1 MKTSV
6 ERSLF
11 FMEKHKKSTKILF
24 TTLITFLCGMLV
36 YTGGRYV
43 YAQNRSDSDNLS
55 ITVIGKG
62 SVEYTI
68 DDIDYEVTEG
78 ATVYQTVPAEKEV
91 KIQVKPEEN
100 NTIDTISCNGD
111 DVENV
116 SDQNAWEE
124 TIKFDKDTVKDY
136 KIIFKEAAKSADTQS
151 QDASE
156 DVTAPENAVAT
167 EESKDAAE
175 NESGSSVTAQENS
188 EQVSESDVKENEEK
202 DLRLKDLNIDFN
214 VTDISEE
221 TKLIIKA
228 YQSGVYDDKTQI
240 EARKK
245 KAEETKL
252 DKYCD
257 DDYFLTDAYYKKY
270 SEKMLMYDNCVI
282 LSRNSTKNVIKEN
295 EKEADKYAAK
305 YDKAIQSN
313 PKENSNKIQE
323 SFISRLFKTRSVSA
337 ANLSVIDHSYH
348 QAWQGGGYIS
358 NGIWRLSNNHL
369 SFCADGLGAEPS
381 NGSSGPDNI
390 VNSSNLRKALYYGYG
405 GPGDCLTRRLGTS
418 ASIAWTDDLVSMAYT
433 GHSVGSVAVGG
444 YHWRIAGQSYWN
456 EIMSKPDPI
465 QYGYVAHVVS
475 INGGG
480 YNWQGAWKAKQP
492 LAYGVYAPKG
502 KFYVMKSSSDTNF
515 TAGKEG
521 YSLAGATY
529 TLYSDSGCTKKVG
542 AVTTDESGVSNTIEI
557 NTGTYYVRE
566 TSAPNGYNLD
576 TNIKTVNINIGQTS
590 FISTTDT
597 PCGALRIIKKSDN
610 ESLTSKNSKY
620 SLEDAKYGV
629 YSDAECKNL
638 IHKITTDTNGKT
650 GYLCGIAGVTK
661 YYIKE
666 LSAPAGYKLNS
677 KVYTATLN
685 SKTTVDVNVTE
696 TPKTLSKPLLIHK
709 TDANNHALGNAQFEV
724 KFYQGVVTNY
734 SWMLSAKPTKTWY
747 LKSDKSG
754 DIYLDKNYL
763 VSDKN
768 SDSLYTDESGNAYL
782 TIGTISVKEIQA
794 PSKDYKVDENTYLIQ
809 VDSSG
814 SSDELTYSGKKDVVD
829 KSSYPSK
836 VRIIKHGRGDFYS
849 YQSPFDNSL
858 EVESGLLI
866 KGTQFLH
873 TLPNGKTEILT
884 YTFNTT
890 TDTGKVTVPVKDCSL
905 EIKNLPI
912 GVHTLKEIQVGTE
925 IVNEHNVSNENLNK
939 ENFANNFSINNDE
952 IKFEVMADGSIRDR
966 TGSKSS
972 IETYTS
978 NDEELYVMTDYLKPY
993 DLKIIKKDNYGN
1005 LMPNVTFSVYTSDK
1019 INDTKDGNI
1028 TVYHCSD
1035 YLGDYTTDSNG
1046 ELLIQ
1051 NIDRNKQMYFLVE
1064 KSIPNNYEADYYMPD
1079 RYEIEY
1085 KGKRMKASLEVRNN
1099 FSIYNANP
1107 SGSISIDA
1115 GTPIDDK
1122 GGIWDTLLKDN
1133 NKSTKTFYEGN
1144 FFGDCTVTV
1153 PIVNYLDLPRNWEIT
1168 KLDATNGKPISGVN
1182 FTLYATESKSGKC
1195 YKKEFV
1201 TDNDGKIYITGLLN
1215 GVYYLDEDETTI
1227 PNDYEVPEKLKAT
1240 WNGKTIS
1247 YVRQLVI
1254 NPGEEIFETK
1264 GVKLYSYT
1272 GEKDK
1277 STGEKQRALT
1287 YSISNNQLP
1296 IYKNGRTYSDAYY
1309 TGDEKIANDFTVHSF
1324 VANQKKKADLIIYKQ
1339 DKSKKSIKNVEF
1351 TLFSDKACK
1360 NAVAKGTTDKDGKIR
1375 FKNVFTVKEDAE
1387 YYLKETKAPK
1397 NVASPK
1403 SDDNPQE
1410 DAVWK
1415 INISYIT
1422 YDKDTEV
1429 YVYPRD
1435 HYKYAITT
1443 NNKYSN
1449 PLLDSEGTFSLG
1461 NDEYYLQNV
1470 VLTIDNSYKTPKSL
1484 YIRKISAGS
1493 LDTYDDNLPSGIG
1506 NYLDGT
1512 TFTHTLPNGKTETLT
1527 YKSDSSTND
1536 TEKKEGFMKITNLTQ
1551 GRHTIQE
1558 NTPANSLYS
1567 KNPNKLEFTVKSD
1580 GSITFSKSDMNVL
1593 GGTDTN
1599 KIYAVSES
1607 ADDTSNKLMVTF
1619 EDEFSPTK
1627 LRIHKTDIGG
1637 RALKGA
1643 MFTIYGDKDFSETI
1657 DTATSDVNGNVLF
1670 TKTLKNDKEY
1680 WVKETQV
1687 PKGYQVA
1694 YNQYGAPMTYKIM
1707 IHTDKDGKKVFINN
1721 ELVWNN
1727 DKNTDLGQ
1735 DYKVSVTN
1743 GASSSQMDMTVINTI
1758 PVKSQKS
1765 FKFTVHKTNNTG
1777 QSLAGAKFTLYM
1789 ERGCYTPIA
1798 TGTTNSNGEISFANI
1813 FNDKVSEFYMKEIEA
1828 PSGYKLPTNEDGSEK
1843 VWKIQATMDSKDK
1856 LNIYI
1861 DDEPVVTSESVT
1873 SIGNSKY
1880 AGKFSTSN
1888 GASYALQVNIKNYR
1902 LGLSSALP
1910 NTGSIMTVVLIV
1922 AGMCLVGLAIVKK
1935 KNR

>member
-1 MKTSV
+1 
-6 ERSLF
+6 
-11 FMEKHKKSTKILF
+11 
-24 TTLITFLCGMLV
+24 MLV

-43 YAQNRSDSDNLS
+43 YAQNKSDSDNLS
-55 ITVIGKG
+55 ITVVGKG

-68 DDIDYEVTEG
+68 DDTDYEVAEG

-116 SDQNAWEE
+116 SDQNTWEE
-124 TIKFDKDTVKDY
+124 TVKFDKDTVKDY
-136 KIIFKEAAKSADTQS
+136 KIIFKEVTKSADTQS

-156 DVTAPENAVAT
+156 DVTVPENAVAA
-167 EESKDAAE
+167 EEGKDAVE
-175 NESGSSVTAQENS
+175 NESGSSAAAQESS
-188 EQVSESDVKENEEK
+188 EQTPESDVKESKEK
-202 DLRLKDLNIDFN
+202 DFRLKDLNIDFN

-245 KAEETKL
+245 KAEKTKL

-313 PKENSNKIQE
+313 PKENSNKVQE

-358 NGIWRLSNNHL
+358 NGIWRLSNNCL

-480 YNWQGAWKAKQP
+480 YNWQGVWKAKQP
-492 LAYGVYAPKG
+492 LAYGVYNPKG
-502 KFYVMKSSSDTNF
+502 KLKVQKSSANTSF
-515 TAGKEG
+515 VSGKSG
-521 YSLAGATY
+521 YTLAGAVY
-529 TLYSDSGCTKKVG
+529 SIYSDSGCTKKVG
-542 AVTTDESGVSNTIEI
+542 SVSTDANGNSNTIEL
-557 NTGTYYVRE
+557 NNGTYYVKE
-566 TSAPNGYNLD
+566 TTPPAGYNLD
-576 TNIKTVNINIGQTS
+576 TNVKPVTIAIGQTS
-590 FISTTDT
+590 SVSSSEQ
-597 PCGALRIIKKSDN
+597 PGGAIRIIKKSDN
-610 ESLTSKNSKY
+610 EKLTSGNSGY
-620 SLEDAKYGV
+620 SLSGAKYGV
-629 YSDAECKNL
+629 YTDSGCTKL
-638 IHKITTDTNGKT
+638 IQTITTGQNGVS
-650 GYLCGIAGVTK
+650 GYFGVAGASK

-666 LSAPAGYKLNS
+666 LKASDGYQLNP
-677 KVYTATLN
+677 KVYTATVNGLV
-685 SKTTVDVNVTE
+685 SVDVNVTE
-696 TPKTLSKPLLIHK
+696 TPQILKKPLLIHK
-709 TDANNHALGNAQFEV
+709 TDAKNNALADAQFEV
-724 KFYQGVVTNY
+724 KFYKGIVTND
-734 SWMLSAKPTKTWY
+734 SSKLSGTPLTWH
-747 LKSDKSG
+747 LKSDSNG
-754 DIYLDKNYL
+754 DIYLDSSHL
-763 VSDKN
+763 VFGKAN
-768 SDSLYTDESGNAYL
+768 SSFLTDSTGSPIL
-782 TIGTISVKEIQA
+782 TIGTVTVKETQT
-794 PSKDYKVDENTYLIQ
+794 PSKDYVLDENTYLIQ
-809 VDSSG
+809 ISSE
-814 SSDELTYSGKKDVVD
+814 SNASTLTYSGSKTVID
-829 KSSYPSK
+829 KSSWPSK
-836 VRIIKHGRGDFYS
+836 VRFVKYS
-849 YQSPFDNSL
+849 GSGGPSYILGESYYADGELVDNTKF
-858 EVESGLLI
+858 I
-866 KGTQFLH
+866 H
-873 TLPNGKTEILT
+873 TLPNGKTETITYKRSDSSDLT
-884 YTFNTT
+884 HIY
-890 TDTGKVTVPVKDCSL
+890 GQYKDAFV
-905 EIKNLPI
+905 EITNLPV
-912 GVHTLKEIQVGTE
+912 GVHKLQEV
-925 IVNEHNVSNENLNK
+925 
-939 ENFANNFSINNDE
+939 ASINTSLYAKNPST
-952 IKFEVMADGSIRDR
+952 IQFEVRKDGSIKPLHTNTENMD
-966 TGSKSS
+966 
-972 IETYTS
+972 YY
-978 NDEELYVMTDYLKPY
+978 ELINPDYPDYLEIGIINSYPTVNW
-993 DLKIIKKDNYGN
+993 KI
-1005 LMPNVTFSVYTSDK
+1005 TK
-1019 INDTKDGNI
+1019 IN
-1028 TVYHCSD
+1028 
-1035 YLGDYTTDSNG
+1035 
-1046 ELLIQ
+1046 Q
-1051 NIDRNKQMYFLVE
+1051 
-1064 KSIPNNYEADYYMPD
+1064 
-1079 RYEIEY
+1079 
-1085 KGKRMKASLEVRNN
+1085 
-1099 FSIYNANP
+1099 
-1107 SGSISIDA
+1107 
-1115 GTPIDDK
+1115 
-1122 GGIWDTLLKDN
+1122 DN
-1133 NKSTKTFYEGN
+1133 Q
-1144 FFGDCTVTV
+1144 
-1153 PIVNYLDLPRNWEIT
+1153 
-1168 KLDATNGKPISGVN
+1168 
-1182 FTLYATESKSGKC
+1182 
-1195 YKKEFV
+1195 
-1201 TDNDGKIYITGLLN
+1201 
-1215 GVYYLDEDETTI
+1215 TI
-1227 PNDYEVPEKLKAT
+1227 A
-1240 WNGKTIS
+1240 
-1247 YVRQLVI
+1247 
-1254 NPGEEIFETK
+1254 
-1264 GVKLYSYT
+1264 GVKFDLY
-1272 GEKDK
+1272 GEFAIHKNEDK
-1277 STGEKQRALT
+1277 NTLISTGEKHTIKLGTYTTNNKGEINITDLRRYNDVTYYLVESGTKEGYIPIFKDEAFNYEGKKIYYDAKLRLECDLDQTNKNLKNNYITYEAGTPGQYVAFYGSKDDATNKAQCTEYVTYEGDLNKNFTLQTKIKNIKEQPLDFKLKKVDDTGDTIPDTTFILYGCKRIYSSPNIYSNPSSSYDGYQYDCFQKEYTTDENGDININDLNDGDYYLYESTERSGYVTPPSKTITLPNGKEIKYNIHITKGYFVDGSDYIHVFKVEQKKDDTVKENMVYEYDPSIYKTYNNAYYLTKENGKNTLYFNYVNQRASTSL
-1287 YSISNNQLP
+1287 
-1296 IYKNGRTYSDAYY
+1296 K
-1309 TGDEKIANDFTVHSF
+1309 V
-1324 VANQKKKADLIIYKQ
+1324 
-1339 DKSKKSIKNVEF
+1339 IKNDENNHPIKGVEF
-1351 TLFSDKACK
+1351 TVYSDKDCTK
-1360 NAVAKGTTDKDGKIR
+1360 EIAKATTDKNGEAIFKDLFKINEINTEEN
-1375 FKNVFTVKEDAE
+1375 KSDYEKKKW
-1387 YYLKETKAPK
+1387 YLKETKAPK
-1397 NVASPK
+1397 NVVI
-1403 SDDNPQE
+1403 DDVVQTITCRDNSS
-1410 DAVWK
+1410 VY
-1415 INISYIT
+1415 YI
-1422 YDKDTEV
+1422 YDFS
-1429 YVYPRD
+1429 
-1435 HYKYAITT
+1435 
-1443 NNKYSN
+1443 SN
-1449 PLLDSEGTFSLG
+1449 VTDNEENFKESR
-1461 NDEYYLQNV
+1461 YYLRNKKI
-1470 VLTIDNSYKTPKSL
+1470 TIVNSYKTPKSL

-1536 TEKKEGFMKITNLTQ
+1536 AERKEGFMKVTNLTQ

-1567 KNPNKLEFTVKSD
+1567 KNPNKLEFTVNSD
-1580 GSITFSKSDMNVL
+1580 GSISFSKSDMNVL

-1627 LRIHKTDIGG
+1627 LRTHKTDIGG
-1637 RALKGA
+1637 RVLKGA
-1643 MFTIYGDKDFSETI
+1643 VFTIYGDKDFSETV
-1657 DTATSDVNGNVLF
+1657 DTATSDVDGNVLF
-1670 TKTLKNDKEY
+1670 TKELKNDKEY

-1687 PKGYQVA
+1687 PNGYQVA

-1765 FKFTVHKTNNTG
+1765 FKFTVHKTNTAN

-1798 TGTTNSNGEISFANI
+1798 TGTTNSNGEITFANI

-1843 VWKIQATMDSKDK
+1843 VWKVQATMGSDDK
-1856 LNIYI
+1856 LNVYI
-1861 DDEPVVTSESVT
+1861 DDEPVVTSETVT

-1888 GASYALQVNIKNYR
+1888 GASYALQINIKNYR
-1902 LGLSSALP
+1902 LGLLSALP

>member
-1 MKTSV
+1 
-6 ERSLF
+6 
-11 FMEKHKKSTKILF
+11 MEKHKKSTKILF

-55 ITVIGKG
+55 ITVVGKG

-175 NESGSSVTAQENS
+175 NESGSSVTAQGNS
-188 EQVSESDVKENEEK
+188 EQVSESDVKESEEK

-221 TKLIIKA
+221 TELIIKA

-313 PKENSNKIQE
+313 PKESSNKAQE
-323 SFISRLFKTRSVSA
+323 SFISRLFKTKSVSA

-480 YNWQGAWKAKQP
+480 YNWQGVWKAKQP

-620 SLEDAKYGV
+620 SLEDAQYGV

-709 TDANNHALGNAQFEV
+709 TDAKDNALENAQFEV
-724 KFYQGVVTNY
+724 KFYEGIVTTY
-734 SWMLSAKPTKTWY
+734 SFGLPNKATKTWY
-747 LKSDKSG
+747 LKSDNNG

-763 VSDKN
+763 VSGKT
-768 SDSLYTDESGNAYL
+768 SDSLYTDTNGNAYL
-782 TIGTISVKEIQA
+782 TIGTVSVKEIQA

-814 SSDELTYSGKKDVVD
+814 SSDELTYSGKKDIVD

-836 VRIIKHGRGDFYS
+836 VRILKYGEGDFYFHNYS
-849 YQSPFDNSL
+849 WGKSIVSSD
-858 EVESGLLI
+858 ELI

-890 TDTGKVTVPVKDCSL
+890 KDTGTGGAPLEDCSL
-905 EIKNLPI
+905 EIKNLSV
-912 GVHTLKEIQVGTE
+912 GVHTIKEYKVGTE
-925 IVNEHNVSNENLNK
+925 IANEYNVVNDSLNK
-939 ENFANNFSINNDE
+939 KNFAQNFTLCKDE
-952 IKFEVMADGSIRDR
+952 IKFEVMSDGSIRDR
-966 TGSKSS
+966 TTPSS
-972 IETYTS
+972 HIQSYMTT
-978 NDEELYVMTDYLKPY
+978 NDIQFYAMENTLKPWN
-993 DLKIIKKDNYGN
+993 LKIIKKDNYEN
-1005 LMPNVTFSVYTSDK
+1005 LMPNITFSIYASPSYDYTKEGDMK
-1019 INDTKDGNI
+1019 I
-1028 TVYHCSD
+1028 YHCSD

-1046 ELLIQ
+1046 EIFIS
-1051 NIDRNKQMYFLVE
+1051 NIDRNKYPYIYIVE
-1064 KSIPNNYEADYYMPD
+1064 KTMPD
-1079 RYEIEY
+1079 EYEEDYESTTSEIEY
-1085 KGKRMKASLEVRNN
+1085 KGKIMKNVSSIQYKYLWKFDEPSTDITIYNGSLFTSQGGYWNILNEDTKEDTWTSYEG
-1099 FSIYNANP
+1099 SIY
-1107 SGSISIDA
+1107 
-1115 GTPIDDK
+1115 
-1122 GGIWDTLLKDN
+1122 
-1133 NKSTKTFYEGN
+1133 
-1144 FFGDCTVTV
+1144 GDCTVTMQ
-1153 PIVNYLDLPRNWEIT
+1153 IMNYLNLPKNWEIT
-1168 KLDATNGKPISGVN
+1168 KLDATSEKPMAGVN

-1201 TDNDGKIYITGLLN
+1201 TDNDGKIHIDGLVN
-1215 GVYYLDEDETTI
+1215 GTYYLDEDESTL
-1227 PNDYEVPEKLKAT
+1227 PDGYEIPEKLKAK
-1240 WNGKTIS
+1240 WNDKNIS
-1247 YVRQLVI
+1247 YVQQLEI
-1254 NPGEEIFETK
+1254 NFKSSFGKIKTTNYI
-1264 GVKLYSYT
+1264 GN
-1272 GEKDK
+1272 KDK
-1277 STGEKQRALT
+1277 STGEKKEYPMYVSQDSLC
-1287 YSISNNQLP
+1287 NNNNCFDSY
-1296 IYKNGRTYSDAYY
+1296 I
-1309 TGDEKIANDFTVHSF
+1309 TGDEKIANDFTIHSF
-1324 VANQKKKADLIIYKQ
+1324 IANQKKKADLIIYKQ
-1339 DKSKKSIKNVEF
+1339 DKSKNSIKNVEF
-1351 TLFSDKACK
+1351 TLFSDKSCK

-1387 YYLKETKAPK
+1387 YYLKETKTPK
-1397 NVASPK
+1397 NVVSPK

-1422 YDKDTEV
+1422 YDKDTDTV
-1429 YVYPRD
+1429 YGNPQD

-1443 NNKYSN
+1443 NNKFSYPS
-1449 PLLDSEGTFSLG
+1449 LSSEGIFKLG
-1461 NDEYYLQNV
+1461 GQYNGYYLQNV

-1493 LDTYDDNLPSGIG
+1493 LDTYDDNLPSGVG

-1512 TFTHTLPNGKTETLT
+1512 TFIHTLPNGKTETLT

-1536 TEKKEGFMKITNLTQ
+1536 TEKKEGFMKITNLAQ

-1558 NTPANSLYS
+1558 NAPANSLYS

-1680 WVKETQV
+1680 WVKETQI

-1758 PVKSQKS
+1758 PVKPQKS
-1765 FKFTVHKTNNTG
+1765 FKFTVHKTNNAG

-1798 TGTTNSNGEISFANI
+1798 TGTTNSNGEITFANI

-1856 LNIYI
+1856 LSIYI
-1861 DDEPVVTSESVT
+1861 DDEPVVASESVT

-1902 LGLSSALP
+1902 LGLLSALP

-1935 KNR
+1935 KSR

>member
-1 MKTSV
+1 
-6 ERSLF
+6 
-11 FMEKHKKSTKILF
+11 MEKHKKSTKILF

-43 YAQNRSDSDNLS
+43 CAQNRSDSDNLS
-55 ITVIGKG
+55 ITVVGKG

-91 KIQVKPEEN
+91 KIQVKPEGN

-116 SDQNAWEE
+116 FGQNTWEE
-124 TIKFDKDTVKDY
+124 TVKFDKNTVKDY
-136 KIIFKEAAKSADTQS
+136 KIIFKEVTESTGTQS
-151 QDASE
+151 QDTSE
-156 DVTAPENAVAT
+156 DVTTSENAVVAKEDEGTVENENSSLEAT
-167 EESKDAAE
+167 QESSEQASENPMEESNTKDI
-175 NESGSSVTAQENS
+175 
-188 EQVSESDVKENEEK
+188 
-202 DLRLKDLNIDFN
+202 RLKDLNIDFN

-282 LSRNSTKNVIKEN
+282 LSRNSTKNVIKES

-313 PKENSNKIQE
+313 PKESSNKVQE
-323 SFISRLFKTRSVSA
+323 SFISRLFKTKSVSA

-358 NGIWRLSNNHL
+358 NGIWRLSNNCL

-480 YNWQGAWKAKQP
+480 YNWQGVWKAKQP

-502 KFYVMKSSSDTNF
+502 KFYVKKSSSDTNF
-515 TAGKEG
+515 TTGKEG

-542 AVTTDESGVSNTIEI
+542 AVTTDENGVSNTIEI

-610 ESLTSKNSKY
+610 ELLTSKNSKY
-620 SLEDAKYGV
+620 SLEDAQYGV
-629 YSDAECKNL
+629 YSDSECKNL
-638 IHKITTDTNGKT
+638 IHKITTDANGT
-650 GYLCGIAGVTK
+650 TEYLCGIAGVTK

-685 SKTTVDVNVTE
+685 SKTTVDVNITE
-696 TPKTLSKPLLIHK
+696 TPKILSKPLLIHK
-709 TDANNHALGNAQFEV
+709 TDANNHALENAQFEV

-734 SWMLSAKPTKTWY
+734 SWMLSGKPTKTWY
-747 LKSDKSG
+747 LKSDNNG

-763 VSDKN
+763 VSGKT
-768 SDSLYTDESGNAYL
+768 SDSLYTDTNGNAYL

-814 SSDELTYSGKKDVVD
+814 SSDELTYSGKKDVID

-836 VRIIKHGRGDFYS
+836 VRIIKHGVGDFYC
-849 YQSPFDNSL
+849 YQSWLDNSL
-858 EVESGLLI
+858 NIQSKLLL

-873 TLPNGKTEILT
+873 TLPNGQTEVLT
-884 YTFNTT
+884 YTFDTS
-890 TDTGKVTVPVKDCSL
+890 TDTGTGTVPVKDCSL
-905 EIKNLPI
+905 EIKNLPV
-912 GVHTLKEIQVGTE
+912 GMHTLKEIKVGTK
-925 IVNEHNVSNENLNK
+925 IVNEHNISNEELNNK
-939 ENFANNFSINNDE
+939 SFSNNFEVSNDE
-952 IKFEVMADGSIRDR
+952 IEFEVKADGSIRDR

-1005 LMPNVTFSVYTSDK
+1005 LIPDVTFSVYCGDDSPIK
-1019 INDTKDGNI
+1019 EDGLTI
-1028 TVYHCSD
+1028 YHCSD

-1051 NIDRNKQMYFLVE
+1051 NIDRRKSQYFLVE
-1064 KSIPNNYEADYYMPD
+1064 KSMPNQYEGEYSFSDD
-1079 RYEIEY
+1079 HRIEY
-1085 KGKRMKASLEVRNN
+1085 KGVTMKYTVNIVNYFNL
-1099 FSIYNANP
+1099 YNGNP
-1107 SGSISIDA
+1107 SGSIDIYA
-1115 GTPIDDK
+1115 GDGAFST
-1122 GGIWDTLLKDN
+1122 GWIWDILSNDRPN
-1133 NKSTKTFYEGN
+1133 STNCFYEGN
-1144 FFGDCTVTV
+1144 FFGDGTVTV
-1153 PIVNYLDLPRNWEIT
+1153 PIVNILDLPRNWEVT

-1201 TDNDGKIYITGLLN
+1201 TDNEGKIYITGLLN
-1215 GVYYLDEDETTI
+1215 GVYYLDEDETTMSS
-1227 PNDYEVPEKLKAT
+1227 NYEAPAKLKTT

-1247 YVRQLVI
+1247 YVKQLDIRPNYPILTHDGVATH
-1254 NPGEEIFETK
+1254 NFVGEKNKDTGNMESRYSDITK
-1264 GVKLYSYT
+1264 DSLYSSKINRDYT
-1272 GEKDK
+1272 D
-1277 STGEKQRALT
+1277 S
-1287 YSISNNQLP
+1287 
-1296 IYKNGRTYSDAYY
+1296 YY
-1309 TGDEKIANDFTVHSF
+1309 TGDEKIANNFTLHSF
-1324 VANQKKKADLIIYKQ
+1324 VANQKKKSDLIIYKQ
-1339 DKSKKSIKNVEF
+1339 DKSKRSIKNVEF
-1351 TLFSDKACK
+1351 TLFSDESCK
-1360 NAVAKGTTDKDGKIR
+1360 NEVAKGTTDKEGKIR
-1375 FKNVFTVKEDAE
+1375 FKNVFQVKKSKE
-1387 YYLKETKAPK
+1387 YYLKETKTPK
-1397 NVASPK
+1397 NVVSPK
-1403 SDDNPQE
+1403 SDDNPKE

-1415 INISYIT
+1415 INVSYIT
-1422 YDKDTEV
+1422 YDKDTDAPS
-1429 YVYPRD
+1429 YSNPRD
-1435 HYKYAITT
+1435 HYTYTIET

-1449 PLLDSEGTFSLG
+1449 PLLDSESDFALNSYDDT
-1461 NDEYYLQNV
+1461 YYLQNV
-1470 VLTIDNSYKTPKSL
+1470 VLTINNSYKTPKSL

-1493 LDTYDDNLPSGIG
+1493 LDTYDDNLPSGVG

-1567 KNPNKLEFTVKSD
+1567 KNPNKLEFTVNSD
-1580 GSITFSKSDMNVL
+1580 GSIDFSKTDMNVL

-1643 MFTIYGDKDFSETI
+1643 VFTIYGDKDFSETI
-1657 DTATSDVNGNVLF
+1657 DTATSDVDGNVLF
-1670 TKTLKNDKEY
+1670 TKELKNDKEY

-1687 PKGYQVA
+1687 PNGYQVA

-1727 DKNTDLGQ
+1727 DKNTDLGR

-1743 GASSSQMDMTVINTI
+1743 GVSSSQMDMTVINTI

-1765 FKFTVHKTNNTG
+1765 FKFTVHKTNNAG

-1798 TGTTNSNGEISFANI
+1798 TGTTNSNGEITFANI

-1843 VWKIQATMDSKDK
+1843 VWKIQATMDSNDK
-1856 LNIYI
+1856 LNVYI
-1861 DDEPVVTSESVT
+1861 DDEPVVVSESVT

-1888 GASYALQVNIKNYR
+1888 GASYALQVNVKNYR
-1902 LGLSSALP
+1902 LGLLSALP